1 MSSSSVLHTRSFHY
15 RADEVA
21 RGRNGWPY
29 VLEENSKR
37 AAAGDTERVRSG
49 EVRSTLASNPL
60 KYTERVSMAA
70 MRSGELEE
78 VEKECGIG
86 KSLKSSGTHDEYIGG
101 SVEYFDFVDLDKFG
115 MIELWG
121 FAEDLGLKDKDSIKF
136 WHKVG
141 GRFING
147 RCLESDLDVL
157 NIKSNIPKNYEVE
170 IYIVHLDASRSDLGG
185 ITNVSHCQ
193 IDGTNDEDDNEDDI
207 CADSEGLESHN
218 DSDEEDE
225 VKNYPQFDSKKESED
240 PKLSLG
246 LIFSSKKEAKFAIQT
261 YNIKKGKAIK
271 FTKNDNIR
279 LWANCKQDDCPW
291 IIHVAKMSNDSCW
304 QVRTLFGTHNN
315 CFWDYTNKSINSTWL
330 AKQFVKRFATNPKLG
345 TKEFRKEV
353 CTMLKAN
360 ISRKVAYLA
369 KRKALQLVQG
379 TAEEQFSRIRNY
391 CAELKRSDEG
401 ATVVLKLIEN
411 DQGPRFQRL
420 YVCFSACKQ
429 GFKDAC
435 RPIIGIDGCFLKEK
449 HGGQLLSAVG
459 IDPNNN
465 IFLICYALVERETK
479 DSWTW
484 FLRLLDSDIGFV
496 NQHAWTFMSDKQKG
510 LISAIEFLFPDA
522 EHRLCVRHLHS
533 NMKHDGFKSLA
544 VKIALWAA
552 TKATRI
558 EDFRQR
564 MEELKNIDHNAYEW
578 LAKKPEDQ
586 WSKSHFST
594 IPKSDILLNNMC
606 ESFNSCILDARDKP
620 IIEMFESIRNLLM
633 NRFLLNREKAEKWKS
648 QICPKIRDLLAKISM
663 DAAAYSPMKSDEMHY
678 QITRS
683 DDHLDQHSV
692 DLSTRTC
699 SCRKWDLT
707 GIPCK
712 HAVCAIW
719 CKKDNPEAYV
729 HHCYLTD
736 TYRRCYALPIMPV
749 NGPNLWPAC
758 DLPPPLPPFYK
769 EKIGRPT
776 KLRRREPD
784 EPPTSSQKNATSQK
798 NTAAQNNKLKGA
810 KRCNKCRICGGSGHN
825 QRTCKG
831 NNDVHQWGAMPQ
843 EDNSQQSNALPD
855 EAPTDLRDNTLAP
868 SKKEKL
874 QVRRPRQVGVCIQ
887 GSSYSISSINVNQSI
902 NIHKP
907 AFVKD
912 GTSFTTISRLRSYT
926 DARCRMRPSLSSP
939 VNFVLKPSSSQGS
952 ISKI

>member
-1 MSSSSVLHTRSFHY
+1 M
-15 RADEVA
+15 
-21 RGRNGWPY
+21 
-29 VLEENSKR
+29 
-37 AAAGDTERVRSG
+37 
-49 EVRSTLASNPL
+49 
-60 KYTERVSMAA
+60 
-70 MRSGELEE
+70 
-78 VEKECGIG
+78 
-86 KSLKSSGTHDEYIGG
+86 
-101 SVEYFDFVDLDKFG
+101 
-115 MIELWG
+115 
-121 FAEDLGLKDKDSIKF
+121 
-136 WHKVG
+136 
-141 GRFING
+141 
-147 RCLESDLDVL
+147 
-157 NIKSNIPKNYEVE
+157 
-170 IYIVHLDASRSDLGG
+170 
-185 ITNVSHCQ
+185 
-193 IDGTNDEDDNEDDI
+193 
-207 CADSEGLESHN
+207 
-218 DSDEEDE
+218 
-225 VKNYPQFDSKKESED
+225 
-240 PKLSLG
+240 
-246 LIFSSKKEAKFAIQT
+246 
-261 YNIKKGKAIK
+261 
-271 FTKNDNIR
+271 
-279 LWANCKQDDCPW
+279 
-291 IIHVAKMSNDSCW
+291 
-304 QVRTLFGTHNN
+304 
-315 CFWDYTNKSINSTWL
+315 
-330 AKQFVKRFATNPKLG
+330 KRFATNPKLG

-360 ISRKVAYLA
+360 ISRKAAYLA
-369 KRKALQLVQG
+369 KRNALQLVQG
-379 TAEEQFSRIRNY
+379 IVEEQFSRIRNY

-420 YVCFSACKQ
+420 Y
-429 GFKDAC
+429 
-435 RPIIGIDGCFLKEK
+435 IGIDECFLKEK

-465 IFLICYALVERETK
+465 IFPICYALGERETK

-522 EHRLCVRHLHS
+522 EHRFCVRHLHN

-544 VKIALWAA
+544 VKIALWVA

-564 MEELKNIDHNAYEW
+564 MEEIKNIDHNAYEW

-633 NRFLLNREKAEKWKS
+633 NRFLLNREKVEKWKS
-648 QICPKIRDLLAKISM
+648 QICPKIKDLLAKISM
-663 DAAAYSPMKSDEMHY
+663 DVAAYSPMKSDEMHY

-712 HAVCAIW
+712 HVVCAIW
-719 CKKDNPEAYV
+719 CKKDNPEAYA
-729 HHCYLTD
+729 HHCYLTE
-736 TYRRCYALPIMPV
+736 TYRRCYALSIMAV
-749 NGPNLWPAC
+749 NGPNLWLAC
-758 DLPPPLPPFYK
+758 DLPQPLQPFYK

-776 KLRRREPD
+776 KLQKREPD
-784 EPPTSSQKNATSQK
+784 EPPTSSKKNATSQK
-798 NTAAQNNKLKGA
+798 NTVAQNNKLKGA

-825 QRTCKG
+825 QSTCKG
-831 NNDVHQWGAMPQ
+831 NNNVHQWGATLQ

-874 QVRRPRQVGVCIQ
+874 QIWADNATQGANSTSDGGTAMARLHLYFVLSVALIVLASATKTGDVTELQIGVKYKPKSCTIQAHKGDKIKVHYRGSLTSGEVFDSSFERGDPIEFELGSGQVIKANTSSNITAYWEKRILVQCIKNSLLGKENTLPQTLYLFSQIQPDCEDADRSHLLCLSTYGHMRLGRGVLSGGTRCE
-887 GSSYSISSINVNQSI
+887 GGKSKTWPSLAISVEGAVTSEIILLLLSLLDVAIHINHLKTDATGLVQ
-902 NIHKP
+902 
-907 AFVKD
+907 D
-912 GTSFTTISRLRSYT
+912 GTKGFWACGATLIFDTELV
-926 DARCRMRPSLSSP
+926 A
-939 VNFVLKPSSSQGS
+939 VNGKPSDAESEL
-952 ISKI
+952 